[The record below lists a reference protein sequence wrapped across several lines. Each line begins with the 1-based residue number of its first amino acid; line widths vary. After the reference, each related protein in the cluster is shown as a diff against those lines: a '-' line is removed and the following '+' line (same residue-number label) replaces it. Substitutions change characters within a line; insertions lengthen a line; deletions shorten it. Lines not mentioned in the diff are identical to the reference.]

1 MSPKCFHV
9 EPEVFPSRARI
20 PSVETCHV
28 KEHTLFSMQPE
39 EPLELGHKTDRNP
52 LLPAS
57 L

>member
-20 PSVETCHV
+20 PSLETCHV
-28 KEHTLFSMQPE
+28 QEHTLFSMQPE